1 MTTQFVNEAHH
12 PIGDGDYAASCRTQL
27 EAAGALVLAKFFSA
41 ETIARIVDESSHH
54 EADAFY
60 ANSTHNVYLNPPDPD
75 ADADHPRNRQIV
87 SSKGL
92 IADDQVPQDSPL
104 RDVYED
110 ATFRSF
116 LCLVLG
122 IDEIYP
128 YADSLSSINVHFAA
142 EGMELGWH
150 FDNSSFA
157 ITLMIQP
164 PKRGG
169 VFEYVKDVRNADNGE
184 MNYTHSG
191 QILDG
196 EIAVQNLTMEAV
208 NGLMCVDADGMTIK
222 NLNLKVSN
230 YPALT
235 FYNAKN
241 VSIEKLQV
249 NTSDKP
255 TISVNG
261 EINGKYYSIV

>member
-12 PIGDGDYAASCRTQL
+12 PIGDAAYAASCRTQL

-60 ANSTHNVYLNPPDPD
+60 ANSTHNVYLTPPDPEV
-75 ADADHPRNRQIV
+75 DADHPRNRQIV

-116 LCLVLG
+116 LCRVLG

-157 ITLMIQP
+157 VTMLLQAP
-164 PKRGG
+164 EAGG
-169 VFEYVKDVRNADNGE
+169 VFEYVPAVR
-184 MNYTHSG
+184 
-191 QILDG
+191 
-196 EIAVQNLTMEAV
+196 
-208 NGLMCVDADGMTIK
+208 DADSGDMAYARVRDVLDSEEPAS
-222 NLNLKVSN
+222 NLWFEPGDLVLFRGRD
-230 YPALT
+230 ALHRITPTEGSITRMLVVFAFNDQPDIGLSDSALMT
-235 FYNAKN
+235 FYGR
-241 VSIEKLQV
+241 
-249 NTSDKP
+249 TS
-255 TISVNG
+255 
-261 EINGKYYSIV
+261 